1 MSNSTAA
8 VRCVN
13 CGSSEQEVPL
23 VVLRYAGES
32 QWICSG
38 CLPVLIHRPE
48 QLIGKLAGAENIRP
62 TQHEH

>member
-1 MSNSTAA
+1 MPEPDVA

-13 CGSSEQEVPL
+13 CGTSEEEVPL
-23 VVLRYAGES
+23 VVLRYAGAS

-38 CLPVLIHRPE
+38 CLPVLIHRPD
-48 QLIGKLAGAENIRP
+48 QLVGKLAGAENIRP